1 MGCKCCY
8 EHCCHHH
15 DETESVNYGL
25 LIFKIIIALLALVVG
40 HFLEDVKYASLIV
53 TVIAYA
59 FVSYDIFFEAF
70 KELKEGEIFSEY
82 LLMIIATIGAFFI
95 GEYHESVMVMLLFIV
110 GELLQGKA
118 VEKSRESIQ
127 SH

>member
-1 MGCKCCY
+1 MGCKCCDG
-8 EHCCHHH
+8 HCCHHE
-15 DETESVNYGL
+15 ETENINYKL
-25 LIFKIIIALLALVVG
+25 LVFKILVGILALIIG
-40 HFLEDVKYASLIV
+40 HFFENVKYVSLVVTIV
-53 TVIAYA
+53 AYA

-70 KELKEGEIFSEY
+70 KELKDGEVFSEY

-118 VEKSRESIQ
+118 VRFPRPPFP
-127 SH
+127 